1 MSKKNDNTAPAPEAM
16 TPEEIIAQAQAE
28 AEAIRAAALNEASD
42 IRQQAEEEADGIRKE
57 ARDAASGGEAVPT
70 QAAKPAPKHDE
81 GEEYVE
87 VELFRDNGRYKD
99 DVLVCVN
106 GESCQIQRGVRTK
119 IKRKFYWAIQNQM
132 RQDKATSIMLSKMH
146 DDFADAARA
155 NNVSV

>member
-1 MSKKNDNTAPAPEAM
+1 MSKKNDNTAPEAM

-57 ARDAASGGEAVPT
+57 ARDAASADDAAQE

-87 VELFRDNGRYKD
+87 VELFHEDQAQ
-99 DVLVCVN
+99 VLL
-106 GESCQIQRGVRTK
+106 GHSEP
-119 IKRKFYWAIQNQM
+119 
-132 RQDKATSIMLSKMH
+132 
-146 DDFADAARA
+146 DAAGQGDLYHAVQDARRFRRRRPREQRQRLTCSLA
-155 NNVSV
+155 N

>member
-1 MSKKNDNTAPAPEAM
+1 MSKKNDNTAPEAM

-57 ARDAASGGEAVPT
+57 ARDAASADDAAQE

-87 VELFRDNGRYKD
+87 VELFRDSDRYKD

-106 GESCQIQRGVRTK
+106 GESCLIQRGVRTK

-132 RQDKATSIMLSKMH
+132 RLDKATSIMLSKMH